1 MKMDM
6 VMGMEMEM
14 EMDYRLVHILLKV
27 LLNENKND
35 SLRISH
41 VTFKLFCIV
50 VVKLFMMRWLGIAY
64 KRHTRTW

>member
-6 VMGMEMEM
+6 VMGMEMEMEM

-27 LLNENKND
+27 LRND

-41 VTFKLFCIV
+41 VRFKLCYVTDYMNNFTTTIQN
-50 VVKLFMMRWLGIAY
+50 KMIRYRLQTLY
-64 KRHTRTW
+64 